1 MIETY
6 CSSHFSASSM
16 YANSS
21 ALHQLVTCSSC
32 WALHVLIQKSR
43 VHTASLRRS
52 VLPALSQ
59 YAGYVFVFRC
69 DAPKH
74 ICLRHLLAYFSH
86 RRKPSTDKMFCFFS
100 QVRSANENPRQ
111 LFIDSVTPLAHAR
124 TTLLEAWRLYVCVQ
138 HPQDRFFAGSEATR
152 RRPCDAT
159 TMTFWFGAWISWQ
172 MGASRG
178 RQPPVGSRRSI
189 QRAPNAPPLP
199 TPSILTAS
207 PLHTCC
213 LLP

>member
-52 VLPALSQ
+52 VLPAVSQ
-59 YAGYVFVFRC
+59 YAGYAFVFRC

-74 ICLRHLLAYFSH
+74 ICLRHLFAYFSH
-86 RRKPSTDKMFCFFS
+86 RRKPSTDKMFFFFFS
-100 QVRSANENPRQ
+100 SEERHTTSARTHDAVRSVAFVRLRSTPPRQ
-111 LFIDSVTPLAHAR
+111 VLRRFRGHPPSPLRRRHHD
-124 TTLLEAWRLYVCVQ
+124 LLIWRLNFLTDGRLARQ
-138 HPQDRFFAGSEATR
+138 TKPKHP
-152 RRPCDAT
+152 
-159 TMTFWFGAWISWQ
+159 
-172 MGASRG
+172 ASANRT
-178 RQPPVGSRRSI
+178 
-189 QRAPNAPPLP
+189 PLP